1 MSKIN
6 ENVSKLVRATGISQR
21 NLATISGI
29 SRRTIGRMIEA
40 ATTESDYTPTGLT
53 AARLAETLGVEDS
66 KVHERMTKAELK
78 AGLDL

>member
-21 NLATISGI
+21 NLAIVSGI

-40 ATTESDYTPTGLT
+40 AETESGYTPTSLT

-66 KVHERMTKAELK
+66 KVHKRMTKAELK